1 MSHLGIGLTGTVYLA
16 LKADDIINIKKKFG
30 FDPEQKFHV
39 PDEVYARYQAI
50 GARGADAEAKW
61 DALLAQ
67 YAQKYPEE
75 HKELTR
81 RIRGDL
87 PEGM

>member
-1 MSHLGIGLTGTVYLA
+1 M
-16 LKADDIINIKKKFG
+16 KADDIVNVKKKFG

-39 PDEVYARYQAI
+39 PDEVYARYNAI
-50 GARGADAEAKW
+50 GVRGAEAEAKW
-61 DALLAQ
+61 EALLSQ

-81 RIRGDL
+81 RIKGDL
-87 PEGM
+87 PEGGGRAQISVVLVRIT